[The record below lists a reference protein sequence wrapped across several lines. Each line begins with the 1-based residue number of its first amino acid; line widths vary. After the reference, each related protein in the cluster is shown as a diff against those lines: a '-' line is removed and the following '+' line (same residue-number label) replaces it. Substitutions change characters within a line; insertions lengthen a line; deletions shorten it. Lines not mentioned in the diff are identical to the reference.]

1 MLCALRVAVKSWG
14 RAWKGQVSR
23 ELPRTNK
30 QQRALPASVIRQD
43 DCVSG
48 GLGPVWSQ
56 PGSMSRR
63 GLKQGC
69 LEAVWKWH
77 SPQVWLLG
85 STWYLKQ
92 YLIQVGKAHWT
103 SGQRTCRW
111 PGGCCPS
118 VRCPVISLTPTS
130 LNFFEPYLP
139 LGVEAMDSVSS
150 NLQHQEEVPTGL
162 TNLTPTPTPS
172 LGWGIS
178 SLVIIVDKIYYYLWK
193 FLWLSS
199 SKAWQYAHAVT

>member
-1 MLCALRVAVKSWG
+1 MLCALRVVVKSWG

-48 GLGPVWSQ
+48 HLGPVWSQ

-63 GLKQGC
+63 GLKQRC

-85 STWYLKQ
+85 STWYLRQ
-92 YLIQVGKAHWT
+92 YLIQVGKALNIRAKDL
-103 SGQRTCRW
+103 QVARW
-111 PGGCCPS
+111 
-118 VRCPVISLTPTS
+118 L
-130 LNFFEPYLP
+130 LP
-139 LGVEAMDSVSS
+139 FSEVSS
-150 NLQHQEEVPTGL
+150 YFFDTHKSKSLWAIPAFGCRSHGL
-162 TNLTPTPTPS
+162 C
-172 LGWGIS
+172 
-178 SLVIIVDKIYYYLWK
+178 V
-193 FLWLSS
+193 
-199 SKAWQYAHAVT
+199 Q